1 MSAIRFGAVSI
12 ERRHFDRQPNW
23 STVSTDRQG
32 YSVSTDR
39 QGYSVSTDQYLTDR
53 QTKWSTAINSSISG
67 QLIDSQLIDRQT
79 YLKLA

>member
-53 QTKWSTAINSSISG
+53 QTK
-67 QLIDSQLIDRQT
+67 
-79 YLKLA
+79 